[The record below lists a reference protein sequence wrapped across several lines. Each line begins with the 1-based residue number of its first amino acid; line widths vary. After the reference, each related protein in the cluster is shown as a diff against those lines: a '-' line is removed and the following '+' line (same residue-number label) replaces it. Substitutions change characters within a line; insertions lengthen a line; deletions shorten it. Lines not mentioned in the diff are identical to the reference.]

1 MVATPVHYDP
11 IVASHGAG
19 FERQMGA
26 WLRMTVNLGAS
37 EITRTALAAFVLG
50 LGSSVALSTEP
61 TPPPKPAETAPA
73 AKPAAVSSEPA
84 VTTAT
89 YGDWLLRC
97 QRPAEGDGAAKVC
110 EVAQTIRVQGQ
121 QTPISVFAIGRQ
133 PNKTLHATV
142 VLPTN
147 IALPSLVRIRSADG
161 KEKPLDLNWTRCVPG
176 GCYADA
182 VLPDDI
188 LASWRAASEGRTLKF
203 ASAGGKDI
211 ELPLSLRGLPQALDA
226 LSKQ

>member
-1 MVATPVHYDP
+1 MTQSSHRRGP
-11 IVASHGAG
+11 ASGAKRG
-19 FERQMGA
+19 VR
-26 WLRMTVNLGAS
+26 LRMIVNLAAGSIARRS
-37 EITRTALAAFVLG
+37 LAAFVLG

-73 AKPAAVSSEPA
+73 AKPATVSSEPA

-97 QRPAEGDGAAKVC
+97 QRPAEGDGAAKIC
-110 EVAQTIRVQGQ
+110 EVGQTIRVQGQ
-121 QTPISVFAIGRQ
+121 QAPIAVFAIGRQ

-147 IALPSLVRIRSADG
+147 VALPSLVRVGSADG
-161 KEKPLDLNWTRCVPG
+161 KEKPLELNWTRCVPG

-182 VLPDDI
+182 VMPDDI
-188 LASWRAASEGRTLKF
+188 LASWRVASEARTLKF
-203 ASAGGKDI
+203 ASAAGKDV

-226 LSKQ
+226 LAKQ